1 MQDIVNNIDNELKD
15 LLGKN
20 IIESDTKRNNKL
32 FNKKI
37 LVLSGGGTKG
47 FVYYGAFKALEE
59 LNILKNIKTF
69 VGTSIGTFFAFL
81 YLCGY
86 NATEMEEFM
95 YLFNPKKMTSIESL
109 ENISFLEIFNK
120 FGLDDGEGM
129 RIVINK
135 LLKGKGIKENATLL
149 DFYQFNKKKFIITT
163 VCVNTK
169 DVEYLSYENYPNLKV
184 CDAIRMSTCIPLYY
198 KPVLFN
204 NKYYVDG
211 GFIDNYPINLFKDNL
226 EEVIGLYVE
235 NIYEPSD
242 IKDFKDFIISLYKIY
257 NKGYVY
263 NILRNWE
270 KFTILIHVEQ
280 TNLLQF
286 ELSKEQKNTF
296 FQIGYNA
303 VYDFYKKHK

>member
-1 MQDIVNNIDNELKD
+1 M
-15 LLGKN
+15 
-20 IIESDTKRNNKL
+20 
-32 FNKKI
+32 
-37 LVLSGGGTKG
+37 
-47 FVYYGAFKALEE
+47 
-59 LNILKNIKTF
+59 KNIKTF

-95 YLFNPKKMTSIESL
+95 YLFNPKKMTTIESL
-109 ENISFLEIFNK
+109 ENISFLEIFNN
-120 FGLDDGEGM
+120 FGLDDGEGL

-149 DFYQFNKKKFIITT
+149 DFYQLNKKKFIITT

-169 DVEYLSYENYPNLKV
+169 DIEYLSYENYPNLKV
-184 CDAIRMSTCIPLYY
+184 SDAIKMSTCIPLYY
-198 KPVLFN
+198 KPILFN
-204 NKYYVDG
+204 NKYYIDG

-226 EEVIGLYVE
+226 DEVLGLYVE
-235 NIYEPSD
+235 NKYEPSD

-270 KFTILIHVEQ
+270 NFTILIHVEK
-280 TNLLQF
+280 TNILKF
-286 ELSKEQKNTF
+286 DVSKEEKNNF
-296 FQIGYNA
+296 FKTGYNA
-303 VYDFYKKHK
+303 VYKFYNKQK

>member
-20 IIESDTKRNNKL
+20 IIESNTTNNKL
-32 FNKKI
+32 LNKKI
-37 LVLSGGGTKG
+37 LILSGGGTKG

-86 NATEMEEFM
+86 NPTEMEEFM

-149 DFYQFNKKKFIITT
+149 DFYQINKKKFIITT

-204 NKYYVDG
+204 NKYYIDG

-226 EEVIGLYVE
+226 DEVIGLYVE

-270 KFTILIHVEQ
+270 KYTILIHVEQ
-280 TNLLQF
+280 TNMLQF
-286 ELSKEQKNTF
+286 ELSKEQKNIF
-296 FQIGYNA
+296 FQLGYNA
-303 VYDFYKKHK
+303 IYDFYKKHK